1 MTDRHLVSRM
11 PCEWYRQ
18 LILAITPEEVL
29 HMRITSVLLAGL
41 AGASLLVPSDTHAQ
55 ARTSRGAQSAPASNL
70 FDITP
75 YVGYV
80 VFGSYMSGPL
90 GSSITSAPAQI
101 YGAQLGMKIAPN
113 VSMIGNIASASSNLQ
128 VGVPYLGGISV
139 AQNDVLL
146 YDAGLQLDIPLTSAY
161 GVAFS
166 PFLQGG
172 VGGIHNNIT
181 QSFVSTTA
189 TNLAGNVG
197 VGADIALGSGVGL
210 RLMAKDYIGK
220 FNFQQATSFDIN
232 GGTSQSFAFSA
243 GARFSF

>member
-1 MTDRHLVSRM
+1 
-11 PCEWYRQ
+11 
-18 LILAITPEEVL
+18 
-29 HMRITSVLLAGL
+29 MRIARVLR
-41 AGASLLVPSDTHAQ
+41 ASLAASAIVLTPSLSHAQ
-55 ARTSRGAQSAPASNL
+55 ARTSRTAPATSGSNL

-75 YVGYV
+75 YVGYL
-80 VFGSYMSGPL
+80 VFGSYISGPL

-113 VSMIGNIASASSNLQ
+113 VSMVGNIASASSNLQ
-128 VGVPYLGGISV
+128 VGLPYLGGISI

-146 YDAGLQLDIPLTSAY
+146 YDAGLQLDIPVTSAY

-197 VGADIALGSGVGL
+197 VGADIAIGNGVGL

-232 GGTSQSFAFSA
+232 GGTNHSFAFTA